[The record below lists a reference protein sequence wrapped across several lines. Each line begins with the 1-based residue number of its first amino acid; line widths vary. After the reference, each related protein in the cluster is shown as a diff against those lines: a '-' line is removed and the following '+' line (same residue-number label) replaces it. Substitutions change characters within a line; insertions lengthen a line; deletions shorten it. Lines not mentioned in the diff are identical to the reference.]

1 MSRLTD
7 HLLVISFDCLSSLDF
22 PIIEKLPNFKKLLE
36 HASYCR
42 NVETIYPSVTYPCH
56 ATIVTG
62 KFPRNHGIVN
72 NTFLQPGR
80 VSPDWYWHRRHV
92 KSTTLYD
99 EAKKAGM
106 KTAALLWPVTAKANI
121 DYNMPEIFA
130 NRPWQNQIF
139 VSLFNGSPLYQL
151 EMNRKFGHLRN
162 GLNQPELDDFVL
174 ESTVETIK
182 TKQPNLMLVHFVD
195 LDSQRHYHGFSSDEA
210 MAALLRH
217 DERLGRIINALEE
230 TGIYDKTTII
240 ALGDHSALDESK
252 AVKPNVLLK
261 KAGLIT
267 VNHEGKVLDWKA
279 YCKSCDGSAYIYL
292 KDKND
297 TKTQEQVRALLT
309 ELRENEENGIERIL
323 STSEAK
329 EKGADDNATFMIEAR
344 LGYYFKENL
353 EGEYIDEIKAE
364 DVREK
369 RYTYA
374 SHGYSPEKEN
384 YTTVLIASGKGIRPN
399 IEIPDMH
406 LVDEGPTF
414 ARLLG
419 LDLGKTDGHVIE
431 ELLSDRGHG
440 DGSPGSRD
448 RRDGSSGSI

>member
-36 HASYCR
+36 QASYCR

-72 NTFLQPGR
+72 NTFIQPGR
-80 VSPDWYWHRRHV
+80 LSPDWYWHRRHV

-130 NRPWQNQIF
+130 NRPWQHQIL

-182 TKQPNLMLVHFVD
+182 TKMPNLMLVHFVD

-210 MAALLRH
+210 MAALRRH
-217 DERLGRIINALEE
+217 DERLGRIMNALQES
-230 TGIYDKTTII
+230 GILEKTTIV

-252 AVKPNVLLK
+252 AVKPNVLFRK
-261 KAGLIT
+261 NGLIS
-267 VNHEGKVLDWKA
+267 VNEKGKVIDWKA

-297 TKTQEQVRALLT
+297 TKTHEQVKALLA
-309 ELRENEENGIERIL
+309 ELSKNEDNGIERIL
-323 STSEAK
+323 SSSEA
-329 EKGADDNATFMIEAR
+329 EAKGADDKAAFMIEAR
-344 LGYYFKENL
+344 LGYYFKEQL
-353 EGEYIDEIKAE
+353 EGEYIDEIE
-364 DVREK
+364 EVDVREK
-369 RYTYA
+369 RYTFA

-384 YTTVLIASGKGIRPN
+384 YTTVLIAAGKGIQPR
-399 IEIPDMH
+399 IEIPAMH

-419 LDLGKTDGHVIE
+419 LDLGETDGRVVD
-431 ELLSDRGHG
+431 ELLD
-440 DGSPGSRD
+440 
-448 RRDGSSGSI
+448 IN